1 MIRAPVEIWYIQRRR
16 SNMQLRNPIRLLVL
30 KSAATEWKECGGLV
44 AFIRIV
50 LNDVQKA
57 FA

>member
-16 SNMQLRNPIRLLVL
+16 SNSYEIQFGFQCL
-30 KSAATEWKECGGLV
+30 KAPPLSGKSVGGLV